1 MGVTKMGMRRV
12 QKVGKST
19 FTVSLPHEW
28 VKKNRIAPKTEVN
41 IVTLPNGSLKIS
53 TLEGGKEE
61 KRSKEIVIEARDPDA
76 GDLIRKTLAAYIAN
90 YDVIRLDLSKVSFE
104 PYARDKVRK
113 MIKFKMAGA
122 EIIEETSDRMTV
134 QILLRSYEFPL
145 DRLFLRMATMAR
157 DMIADTIKA
166 ERGSDQNLRRNM
178 LSDIIE
184 RDEDVDKLYFMGS
197 RWLSNIMED
206 QSALKDYGLNDIKA
220 ALDYRIAFRNVER
233 VADHT
238 IRIASQ
244 LLAAPEI
251 ERGISEAM
259 MQSLSE
265 SGEIF
270 MRSVNSLK
278 NGSIQEAS
286 RVIHDARKAAA
297 KEEELM
303 RRLIEGV
310 LPTKTAASAI
320 IVMDSIRRI
329 SEYGIGISELT
340 FNMHIGKDAVK
351 VD

>member
-1 MGVTKMGMRRV
+1 
-12 QKVGKST
+12 
-19 FTVSLPHEW
+19 L
-28 VKKNRIAPKTEVN
+28 
-41 IVTLPNGSLKIS
+41 
-53 TLEGGKEE
+53 
-61 KRSKEIVIEARDPDA
+61 
-76 GDLIRKTLAAYIAN
+76 
-90 YDVIRLDLSKVSFE
+90 E

-134 QILLRSYEFPL
+134 QILLRPYEFPL

>member
-1 MGVTKMGMRRV
+1 MGVRNMGMRRV

-41 IVTLPNGSLKIS
+41 IVTLPNGSLRIS
-53 TLEGGKEE
+53 TVEGGREE
-61 KRSKEIVIEARDPDA
+61 KKSKDIVIEARDPDA

-104 PYARDKVRK
+104 PFARDKVRK

-122 EIIEETSDRMTV
+122 EIIEETSDRMTI
-134 QILLRSYEFPL
+134 QILLRPYEFPL

-157 DMIADTIKA
+157 DMIADIIKA
-166 ERGSDQNLRRNM
+166 MKGTDQNFRRNL

-206 QSALKDYGLNDIKA
+206 QSSLKDYGLNDIKS

-233 VADHT
+233 VSDHT

-244 LLAAPEI
+244 LLDAPEI
-251 ERGISEAM
+251 EGNISEAI
-259 MQSLSE
+259 MQLLNE
-265 SGEIF
+265 AGEIF
-270 MRSVNSLK
+270 MRSVNCLK

-286 RVIHDARKAAA
+286 RVIHEARKAAA

-303 RRLIEGV
+303 RRLIEGA
-310 LPTKTAASAI
+310 LPTKAAASAI

-340 FNMHIGKDAVK
+340 FNIYIGKDAAK
-351 VD
+351 SD

>member
-1 MGVTKMGMRRV
+1 MGMRRV

-28 VKKNRIAPKTEVN
+28 VKKNRIEPKTEVN
-41 IVTLPNGSLKIS
+41 IVTLPNGSLRIS
-53 TLEGGKEE
+53 TVEGGREE
-61 KRSKEIVIEARDPDA
+61 KKSKEIVIEAKDPDA
-76 GDLIRKTLAAYIAN
+76 GDLIRKALAAYIAN

-122 EIIEETSDRMTV
+122 EIIEETSDRMTI
-134 QILLRSYEFPL
+134 QILLRPYEFPL

-157 DMIADTIKA
+157 DMIADIIKA
-166 ERGSDQNLRRNM
+166 EKGGDQNFRRSL

-206 QSALKDYGLNDIKA
+206 QSALKDYGLNDVKA

-233 VADHT
+233 VSDHT
-238 IRIASQ
+238 IRIASK
-244 LLAAPEI
+244 LLEAPEI
-251 ERGISEAM
+251 DRSISEAM

-265 SGEIF
+265 AGEIF
-270 MRSVNSLK
+270 IRSVNSLK

-286 RVIHDARKAAA
+286 RVIHEARKAAV

-303 RRLIEGV
+303 RRLIEGTV
-310 LPTKTAASAI
+310 PTKASASAI

-340 FNMHIGKDAVK
+340 FNMYVDKDAAK
-351 VD
+351 AD